1 MLFVI
6 FPLLLLM
13 FYLWSL
19 IFVSLITMCLD
30 VLLLGFILP
39 RTLCASWTW
48 LTVSFP
54 MFGKF
59 LAIISSNIFS
69 GPFCTPYGTPI
80 MQMLVCLMFQISLR
94 LSSLLFIHFFYILFC
109 GNDFYHSALKVI
121 YYSASL
127 FCC

>member
-19 IFVSLITMCLD
+19 IFIRLITMCLD
-30 VLLLGFILP
+30 VLLPGFILP
-39 RTLCASWTW
+39 GILCASWTW

-69 GPFCTPYGTPI
+69 GPFSTPYGTPI

-94 LSSLLFIHFFYILFC
+94 LSSLLFIHFFL
-109 GNDFYHSALKVI
+109 
-121 YYSASL
+121 YYFL
-127 FCC
+127 WQ